1 MLPALAHESPFL
13 MRRLFMQNSRMP
25 AGVAAMQ
32 AKTQQ
37 MFGLIDTTKEKGNTC
52 FKKSDFEVD
61 LLLCSLRST

>member
-1 MLPALAHESPFL
+1 

-25 AGVAAMQ
+25 AGVAAMR

-52 FKKSDFEVD
+52 YKKSDFEVD